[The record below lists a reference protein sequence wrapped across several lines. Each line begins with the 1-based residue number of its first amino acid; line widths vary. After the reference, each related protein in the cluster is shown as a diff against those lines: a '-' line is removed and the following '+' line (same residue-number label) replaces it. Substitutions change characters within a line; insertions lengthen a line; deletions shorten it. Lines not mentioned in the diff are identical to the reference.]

1 MTSADSYKLILE
13 NGNPYLQ
20 VLCIGIG
27 TALGIRLISRRS
39 LQWNLNQKQRKA
51 ILFSALLGALI
62 GSSLPS
68 FFAGDVI
75 ELRAFKYLITPKTM
89 LGGLM
94 GSFLSVAMTKIL
106 LGIKEETSDSFAV
119 GTALMLA
126 IGRIGCFFGHC
137 CYGIPH
143 HWGIDFGDGITRL
156 PTQLIEAVLMFG
168 LWIVFS
174 FLEKKGIMKNRLLFL
189 FFAIYGV
196 LRFFLEYLRAP
207 ISRTVLGLGFYQF
220 LSVILFGLGVY
231 QLISRRRL
239 AMHQLRVS

>member
-1 MTSADSYKLILE
+1 MTSAESYQLILE

-27 TALGIRLISRRS
+27 TALGIRYISRRS
-39 LQWNLNQKQRKA
+39 LQWNLNQKQRET

-75 ELRAFKYLITPKTM
+75 ELRAYKYLITPKTM

-94 GSFLSVAMTKIL
+94 GSFFSVAMTKKL

-126 IGRIGCFFGHC
+126 IGRIGCFLGHC

-143 HWGIDFGDGITRL
+143 HLGMNFGDGITRL
-156 PTQLIEAVLMFG
+156 PTQLIEAVLLFG

-174 FLEKKGIMKNRLLFL
+174 FLEKKEIMKNRLLFL

>member
-20 VLCIGIG
+20 VLWIGIG
-27 TALGIRLISRRS
+27 TALGIRLISHRS

-94 GSFLSVAMTKIL
+94 GSFLSVAMTKTL

-119 GTALMLA
+119 ETALMLA
-126 IGRIGCFFGHC
+126 I
-137 CYGIPH
+137 
-143 HWGIDFGDGITRL
+143 L
-156 PTQLIEAVLMFG
+156 PTQLIEAALMFW

-174 FLEKKGIMKNRLLFL
+174 FLEKKEIMKNRLLFL
-189 FFAIYGV
+189 FFASYGV

-207 ISRTVLGLGFYQF
+207 ISITVLGLGFYQF

-231 QLISRRRL
+231 QLISRGRL